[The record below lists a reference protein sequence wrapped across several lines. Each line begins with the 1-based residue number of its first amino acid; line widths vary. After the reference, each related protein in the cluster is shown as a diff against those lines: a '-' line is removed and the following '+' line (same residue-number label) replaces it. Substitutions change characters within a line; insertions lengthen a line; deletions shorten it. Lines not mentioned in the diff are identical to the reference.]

1 MSRTSNPKP
10 ILDGDLLPSQADLSL
25 MFSECPNL
33 HDSSREFLF
42 ALMEAIEGLTPT
54 ASDEATGLSMSKV
67 CYAILSGTA
76 SGVDVTITGDLPAT
90 GAFTLRV
97 GGSFILDLVVVR
109 WNGKG
114 LSEALGDYGT
124 VLRYRGPGDLRQGWA
139 DYSKALQIIR
149 AVIDGGGVFHCGVSG
164 DWWNLPPQN
173 GDCGSQT
180 DSTGEVA

>member
-10 ILDGDLLPSQADLSL
+10 ILDGDLLPSQAELSL

-42 ALMEAIEGLTPT
+42 ALMEAIEGLTPA

-76 SGVDVTITGDLPAT
+76 PGVDVIVTGDLSGT

-109 WNGKG
+109 WNGEG
-114 LSEALGDYGT
+114 LSWCIGDQGT
-124 VLRYRGPGDLRQGWA
+124 ILRYRGPGDLRQGCG

-149 AVIDGGGVFHCGVSG
+149 AVIDGGGVFLCRVSG
-164 DWWNLPPQN
+164 DWRNHPPQN